1 MRNKK
6 LFYIVTT
13 IPLSLNFFRGQLSYL
28 SNSFKVVAI
37 SSDKDALEKF
47 GESEKIETHYIPMV
61 RSISLLHDFQSLVKM
76 IVFFGKSKP
85 DIVHGNTPKGGF
97 LSMIAAK
104 LTGVPV
110 RIYMCHGLRYQGSYG
125 FMRSVLKM
133 MERIS
138 CYCSTEVLCVS
149 NGVRV
154 TLVADKICKEAK
166 LKVVGNGSSNGI
178 DVTKFDR
185 KTIST
190 EVISSIVEPGN
201 KFVFAFVGR
210 IVRDKGVNELVAAF
224 KKITNLYHDVILMLI
239 GSFEDDDNPIEENT
253 KVEIKSNPY
262 IHYWGSQEDVRPFMC
277 ASDVFILPSYR
288 EGFGMVLMEAG
299 ALSVPCITTN
309 IIGCNEI
316 IQDGI
321 NGKIIPPRDEDAL
334 YEAMKWCYEHR
345 NDEIKEMAERART
358 MIVERYEQHK
368 VWEALLEEYQ
378 LLSK

>member
-13 IPLSLNFFRGQLSYL
+13 IPLSLNFFRGQLAYL
-28 SNSFKVVAI
+28 SNNFEIVAI
-37 SSDKDALEKF
+37 SSDRDALEKF
-47 GESEKIETHYIPMV
+47 GETEGIETHCIPMV
-61 RSISLLHDFQSLVKM
+61 RSISLLHDFKSLIK
-76 IVFFGKSKP
+76 IISFFRKNKP
-85 DIVHGNTPKGGF
+85 DIVHGNTPKGSF

-110 RIYMCHGLRYQGSYG
+110 RIYMCHGLRYQGYSG

-149 NGVRV
+149 NGVKAILITDRICRV
-154 TLVADKICKEAK
+154 AK

-185 KTIST
+185 KMISA
-190 EVISSIVEPGN
+190 EVLSSVADLDD
-201 KFVFAFVGR
+201 KFVFGFAGR
-210 IVRDKGVNELVAAF
+210 IVKDKGINELVSAF
-224 KKITNLYHDVILMLI
+224 KRITDLYHDVILILI
-239 GSFEDDDNPIEENT
+239 GPFEDDNPIEENT
-253 KVEIKSNPY
+253 KTEIDLNPY
-262 IHYWGSQEDVRPFMC
+262 IHYWGNQKDVRPFMC

-299 ALSVPCITTN
+299 ALGVPCITTN
-309 IIGCNEI
+309 ITGCNEI
-316 IQDGI
+316 IQDGV
-321 NGKIIPPRDEDAL
+321 NGKIIPPRDENAL
-334 YEAMKWCYEHR
+334 YEVMKWFYEHR
-345 NDEIKEMAERART
+345 NDEVKKMAERARP

-368 VWEALLEEYQ
+368 VWEALLAEYQ